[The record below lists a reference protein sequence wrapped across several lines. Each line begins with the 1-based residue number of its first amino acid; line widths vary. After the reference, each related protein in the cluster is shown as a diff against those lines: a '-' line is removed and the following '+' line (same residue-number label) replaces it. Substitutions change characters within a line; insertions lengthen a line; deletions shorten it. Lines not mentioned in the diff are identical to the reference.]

1 MTEWGI
7 VGVLITLFG
16 FGVAVVTPIVKL
28 NNTITKLSVAV
39 ENLIKQV
46 NTIAADLGNLT
57 ERNADT
63 HQRLFTMVNNH
74 ETRITVLE
82 KEINK

>member
-28 NNTITKLSVAV
+28 NNTITKLSAAV
-39 ENLIKQV
+39 ENLIQQV
-46 NTIAADLGNLT
+46 HTIASDLGNLT

-63 HQRLFTMVNNH
+63 HQRLFEKINDH
-74 ETRITVLE
+74 ETRISVLE
-82 KEINK
+82 KENQK